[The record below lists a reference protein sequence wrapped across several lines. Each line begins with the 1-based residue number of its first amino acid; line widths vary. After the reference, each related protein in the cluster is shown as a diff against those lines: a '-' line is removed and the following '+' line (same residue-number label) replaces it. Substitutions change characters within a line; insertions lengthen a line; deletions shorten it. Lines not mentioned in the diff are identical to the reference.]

1 MGHGVGEQNQPF
13 KKLQIPGGRGAPK
26 YPLERIFGQG
36 GGGGG
41 RRKNLPWGVRT
52 FSGTTQCNSNTDD
65 TACSERFFV
74 MANQTV
80 NKRTSFAQFGLL
92 ILAHQYFFMLNSA
105 GLFEI

>member
-41 RRKNLPWGVRT
+41 VVEKT
-52 FSGTTQCNSNTDD
+52 FHGGYGHFLELHNVIPTLMIRHAVKD
-65 TACSERFFV
+65 F
-74 MANQTV
+74 
-80 NKRTSFAQFGLL
+80 L
-92 ILAHQYFFMLNSA
+92 
-105 GLFEI
+105 